1 MTFLVWRQYRLQW
14 AIALAF
20 LAAFAAIE
28 LTTGFQ
34 MASAWHRLLTTC
46 STSPDA
52 GPLDSCAAGGGA
64 IIGVLGNDLRVLSPV
79 VPLAIGVLWGAPL
92 VAHEMETGTTQFAW
106 TQGIT
111 RNRWLLVK
119 VAMLLVT
126 SALVAGAVSGLITW
140 WSGPVNAMRGNQFSG
155 NFFDTQGIAP
165 IGYAVFA
172 TALGIAAG
180 ALLRRTIAAVAV
192 TFGGFIGVRLFF
204 DITVRQHLM
213 PAVTTITS
221 MTSTWSPPG
230 IAWILNA
237 GAITP
242 TGAIAGGSGF
252 NGQQVNGV
260 PLSVMPAACANLIPA
275 ISPGKAVNA
284 ANGSHPL
291 AAVMSCLQSAGFRQF
306 VTYQPAWRYWP
317 FQGIE
322 TGIYLLLA
330 AALLVVTWY
339 VVRRRDA

>member
-14 AIALAF
+14 AIALAC
-20 LAAFAAIE
+20 LAAFAAVQ

-34 MASAWHRLLTTC
+34 MASAWHKFLTTC
-46 STSPDA
+46 SPSADA
-52 GPLDSCAAGGGA
+52 GPFSSCSAESGA

-79 VPLAIGVLWGAPL
+79 VPLVIGVLWGAPL

-119 VAMLLVT
+119 VAMLLLT
-126 SALVAGAVSGLITW
+126 SALVAGAVSGLITF
-140 WSGPVNAMRGNQFSG
+140 WSGPVNAMRADQFSG
-155 NFFDTQGIAP
+155 DFFDTQGIVP

-180 ALLRRTIAAVAV
+180 ALLRRTIAAIAV
-192 TFGGFIGVRLFF
+192 TFGGYIGVRLFF
-204 DITVRQHLM
+204 DLEVRQHLM

-221 MTSTWSPPG
+221 LTSTWSPPG
-230 IAWILNA
+230 IAWILN
-237 GAITP
+237 
-242 TGAIAGGSGF
+242 TGAINSAGAVVSG
-252 NGQQVNGV
+252 NGFSGPQVNGV
-260 PLSVMPAACANLIPA
+260 PLSAMPTACVKLLPTIF
-275 ISPGKAVNA
+275 PGTAVHA
-284 ANGSHPL
+284 ANGSRPL
-291 AAVMSCLQSAGFRQF
+291 AAVMSCLRSAGFRQF
-306 VTYQPAWRYWP
+306 VTYQPASRYWP

-330 AALLVVTWY
+330 AALVGVTWY
-339 VVRRRDA
+339 LVRRRDA

>member
-20 LAAFAAIE
+20 LAAFAAVE

-34 MASAWHRLLTTC
+34 MASAWHKFLTTC
-46 STSPDA
+46 SASPDA
-52 GPLDSCAAGGGA
+52 GPLDSCTAGGGA

-79 VPLAIGVLWGAPL
+79 VPLVIGVLWGAPL

-119 VAMLLVT
+119 VAMLLLT
-126 SALVAGAVSGLITW
+126 SALAAGAVSALITF
-140 WSGPVNAMRGNQFSG
+140 WSGPVNAMRADQFSG
-155 NFFDTQGIAP
+155 NFFDTQGIVP

-180 ALLRRTIAAVAV
+180 AVLRRTIAAIAV
-192 TFGGFIGVRLFF
+192 TFGGYIGVRLFF
-204 DITVRQHLM
+204 DIVVRQHLM

-221 MTSTWSPPG
+221 MASTWSPPG
-230 IAWILNA
+230 IAWVLNA
-237 GAITP
+237 GAINS
-242 TGAIAGGSGF
+242 AGVVVGG
-252 NGQQVNGV
+252 NGLNGPQINGV
-260 PLSVMPAACANLIPA
+260 PVSAMPAACVKLVPA
-275 ISPGKAVNA
+275 ITPGTVVHAG
-284 ANGSHPL
+284 NGVRPL

-306 VTYQPAWRYWP
+306 VTYQPGWRYWP

-322 TGIYLLLA
+322 TGIYVLLA
-330 AALLVVTWY
+330 AVLLAVTWY
-339 VVRRRDA
+339 LVRRRDA

>member
-14 AIALAF
+14 AIALAL
-20 LAAFAAIE
+20 LAAFAAVE
-28 LTTGFQ
+28 LTTGLK
-34 MASAWHRLLTTC
+34 MASQWHSFLSVC
-46 STSPDA
+46 STSPQA
-52 GPLDSCAAGGGA
+52 GPFDSCAEGGGRF
-64 IIGVLGNDLRVLSPV
+64 IGVLGNDLRVLSPA
-79 VPLAIGVLWGAPL
+79 VPLVIGILWGAPL

-119 VAMLLVT
+119 VGMLLLT

-140 WSGPVNAMRGNQFSG
+140 WSGPVNAMRGDQFSG
-155 NFFDTQGIAP
+155 NFFDTQGITP

-180 ALLRRTIAAVAV
+180 ALLRRTIAAIAV

-204 DITVRQHLM
+204 DLEVRQHLM

-221 MTSTWSPPG
+221 MTSTWSPSG
-230 IAWILNA
+230 IAWVLNS
-237 GAITP
+237 GALTS
-242 TGAIAGGSGF
+242 TGAVAGGNGF

-260 PLSVMPAACANLIPA
+260 PISAMPAACVKLIPA
-275 ISPGKAVNA
+275 ISPGKGAFA
-284 ANGSHPL
+284 AQGSHPL
-291 AAVMSCLQSAGFRQF
+291 GAVMSCLQSAGFRQF

-330 AALLVVTWY
+330 AALLAVTWY
-339 VVRRRDA
+339 AVRRKDA